1 MKVVSILSKMISWM
15 NEIIKYVLII
25 IMVTLIFAVFFQVL
39 FRFVLNQPLAWT
51 EELARY
57 CLIWI
62 TFLGASYAMS
72 LKAHIGLSIVVD
84 RSPVFLRNI
93 FIVLAGLV
101 SIGFFGIMIQQ
112 GYNLASRS
120 MTQLSP
126 VLRLPMGYVYLVI
139 PISGI
144 ILAVNFLQSIWED
157 LTGKEVT

>member
-1 MKVVSILSKMISWM
+1 VFILGKIISWM
-15 NEIIKYVLII
+15 NEIIKYVLIV
-25 IMVTLIFAVFFQVL
+25 IMVTLILAVFFQVL
-39 FRFVLNQPLAWT
+39 FRFILNQPLAWT

-84 RSPVFLRNI
+84 RSPVFLKQF
-93 FIVLAGLV
+93 FIILAGLV
-101 SIGFFGIMIQQ
+101 SIGFFWIMIQQ
-112 GYNLASRS
+112 GFNLASRS

-126 VLRLPMGYVYLVI
+126 VLRLPMGYIYLVI

-144 ILAVNFLQSIWED
+144 FLAINLLQSIWED
-157 LTGKEVT
+157 LTKKEVA